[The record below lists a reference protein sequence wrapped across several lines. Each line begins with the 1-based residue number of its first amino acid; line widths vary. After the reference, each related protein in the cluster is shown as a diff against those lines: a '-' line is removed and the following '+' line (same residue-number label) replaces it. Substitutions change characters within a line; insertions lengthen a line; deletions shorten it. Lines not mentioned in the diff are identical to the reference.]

1 MQQYV
6 GTKVVMAEP
15 DRRSGKPGYKVV
27 YQDGYES
34 WSPQEVFEESY
45 RRTDNMSFGLA
56 LESMKRGLPVARAGW
71 NGKGMWLML
80 VTSADYN
87 VTKSEALGRVKLPWI
102 GMKTADGG
110 FVPWLASQTDMLADD
125 WTIVGAIV
133 GAEVFA

>member
-45 RRTDNMSFGLA
+45 RRTDNMNFGLA
-56 LESMKRGLPVARAGW
+56 LESMKRGLPVARDGW

-80 VTSADYN
+80 ITSADYN
-87 VTKSEALGRVKLPWI
+87 VTKSEVLGRVKLPWI

-110 FVPWLASQTDMLADD
+110 FMPWLASQTDMLADD
-125 WTIVGAIV
+125 WTIVGE
-133 GAEVFA
+133 EVFA

>member
-27 YQDGYES
+27 YQNGYES

-80 VTSADYN
+80 ITSADYN
-87 VTKSEALGRVKLPWI
+87 VTKAEALGRVKLPWI

-125 WTIVGAIV
+125 WTIVGA
-133 GAEVFA
+133 EVFA

>member
-80 VTSADYN
+80 ITSADYK
-87 VTKSEALGRVKLPWI
+87 VTKAEALGRVKLPWI

-125 WTIVGAIV
+125 WTIVGA
-133 GAEVFA
+133 EVFS

>member
-56 LESMKRGLPVARAGW
+56 LESMKRGLPVARDGW

-80 VTSADYN
+80 ITSADYN
-87 VTKSEALGRVKLPWI
+87 VTKSEVLGRVKLPWI

-125 WTIVGAIV
+125 WTIVGA
-133 GAEVFA
+133 EVFA